1 MIETSRSATL
11 AATVLHRVT
20 GTIDQQQAE
29 QGAAE
34 ALRFVQRLSSEVGP
48 VNLVLDLRGN
58 HFQDLQAHKVWSLGF
73 ARNPALQGHVQ
84 YVVILGDDTPA
95 FRAEQELMNS
105 ERVRFFVNATR
116 AEQWLDRVRGAEDG
130 ATV

>member
-34 ALRFVQRLSSEVGP
+34 ALRFVLRLSSELGP

-58 HFQDLQAHKVWSLGF
+58 HCQDLQAPKAWSLGF
-73 ARNPALQGHVQ
+73 PRNPALQGHVQ